1 MLGRIRKFSSS
12 IFAKVF
18 LFIVAIPFIFWGMGD
33 LFRGGNQNTIVKID
47 EEKITVKE
55 FIDYLEFY
63 NAQTEELKKDK
74 IEKVLSNFIGEK
86 LIEREIKNFNIQ
98 ISDSSLSKLIKNEKI
113 FKKENEFSRI
123 EYEKFLVSNR
133 LNPIIFEAN
142 LANQEK
148 KKQLLNFIGGGI
160 VPSKFIIN
168 DVYNSINQKRK
179 IELINLNDS
188 LKNEF
193 NFSEN
198 DIKSFYEKNKDE
210 YNEVYKSI
218 KILEITP
225 SKLIGSEDYN
235 DIFFQN

>member
-123 EYEKFLVSNR
+123 EYEKFLVSNS
-133 LNPIIFEAN
+133 LDAITFERN
-142 LANQEK
+142 LVNQIKRE
-148 KKQLLNFIGGGI
+148 QFFNFVSGGI
-160 VPSKFIIN
+160 TPSKFLVN
-168 DVYNSINQKRK
+168 MDYDQINQKRHVK
-179 IELINLNDS
+179 
-188 LKNEF
+188 
-193 NFSEN
+193 
-198 DIKSFYEKNKDE
+198 
-210 YNEVYKSI
+210 
-218 KILEITP
+218 
-225 SKLIGSEDYN
+225 
-235 DIFFQN
+235 